1 MATQLLAKPLKQKT
15 STVEQKELRASNK
28 QELEAICAWINAN
41 INEHIGWD
49 ELSRHSKRSHTD
61 LIDLFRQINTT
72 PMAYIRYVKE
82 TAKVKE
88 DIKEKTTKIIKE
100 IQRTGPD
107 VPLKRG
113 KLITQTRIS
122 ETDKPHTQPA
132 QSPANSKS
140 SKSSESIDTEGVA
153 HHIYQTRK
161 HEITH
166 KIQSIDREIKVTIDS
181 DMDMKESN
189 SHIITLRKKQ
199 DVRTVGLNKEEFFNV
214 GDQFNISALLRIMT
228 AMSEMR

>member
-1 MATQLLAKPLKQKT
+1 LKQTT
-15 STVEQKELRASNK
+15 STTEQKELRASNK

-72 PMAYIRYVKE
+72 PMAYIRCVKE

-88 DIKEKTTKIIKE
+88 DIKEKTTKIIKD
-100 IQRTGPD
+100 IQLTGPD
-107 VPLKRG
+107 VPLKRS
-113 KLITQTRIS
+113 KLITHTRIS
-122 ETDKPHTQPA
+122 EADKPPA
-132 QSPANSKS
+132 QPQAHSKS
-140 SKSSESIDTEGVA
+140 SKSSESIDTEGAA